1 MSETVERHH
10 DHTPRVERRDPPLR
24 ASEADSLTA
33 YLDYHRDTLR
43 MKVAGLDGEQLGRTL
58 GPSTMTLGGL
68 VKHLTLVEENWF
80 SVVLAGNPFPAPWD
94 TIDWTDDPDWEW
106 RTGATD
112 GPDALLSAYDATLAR
127 MDANIAAAL
136 ARDGL
141 DTLSVKPSRRGE
153 GAFSLRWIL
162 LHMIEEYARHNGHA
176 DLLREAI
183 DGEVGE

>member
-1 MSETVERHH
+1 MSETAEPHH
-10 DHTPRVERRDPPLR
+10 DQAVRIERRDPPLR
-24 ASEADSLTA
+24 ASEADTLTA

-43 MKVAGLDGEQLGRTL
+43 MKVADLDRDQLGRTL

-80 SVVLAGNPFPAPWD
+80 SVVLDDRPYSAPWD
-94 TIDWTDDPDWEW
+94 AIDWHDDPDWEW

-112 GPDALLSAYDATLAR
+112 GPDALLEAYEATVAR
-127 MDANIAAAL
+127 MDANIASAL

-141 DTLSVKPSRRGE
+141 DTLSVKTSRRGE

-176 DLLREAI
+176 DLLRESI
-183 DGEVGE
+183 DGQVGE